1 MKLAAYAALLALS
14 LVAPFLFYPV
24 FLMQALCMAIFA
36 SAFNLLFGYVGL
48 LSFGHAAFF
57 GSAAYIAG
65 YAVKDLGLSPE
76 LAIIAGAGVGA
87 ALGFLIGG
95 LAVRRQGIYFA
106 MITFALAE
114 IVYFVCIQTSFTGG
128 ENGLQSVPR
137 GRLFS
142 IIDLE
147 NDFVMYYFVL
157 CIFLGSTALI
167 YRIVH
172 SPFGRAIAGIRG
184 NETRAVSLGYRVE
197 WFKIGAFVLSAA
209 LAGVAGATKTIV
221 MHFAS
226 LTDVHWHM
234 SGEVVLMTLLGGLG
248 TMTGPPIGALLVV
261 TLSEFFAGLG
271 DWVTFVIGAIFVAC
285 VLGFREGIVGAASRG
300 ISSVKG
306 QWQARSYSG
315 IECPAAPSSFE
326 KQE

>member
-76 LAIIAGAGVGA
+76 LAITAGAGVGA

-157 CIFLGSTALI
+157 CIFLGSTAL
-167 YRIVH
+167 YLPYC
-172 SPFGRAIAGIRG
+172 PF
-184 NETRAVSLGYRVE
+184 SLWSRNSRY
-197 WFKIGAFVLSAA
+197 
-209 LAGVAGATKTIV
+209 
-221 MHFAS
+221 
-226 LTDVHWHM
+226 
-234 SGEVVLMTLLGGLG
+234 SGKRNSG
-248 TMTGPPIGALLVV
+248 
-261 TLSEFFAGLG
+261 
-271 DWVTFVIGAIFVAC
+271 
-285 VLGFREGIVGAASRG
+285 GIVGLPRG
-300 ISSVKG
+300 VVQNRRFCTLRG
-306 QWQARSYSG
+306 VGWRRRSNKDHRYAFC
-315 IECPAAPSSFE
+315 ITDRCALAYVR
-326 KQE
+326 